1 MQHLSQILSEE
12 SVYYI
17 IIGVLMTTLMT
28 MFVYIEGRLDGRI
41 DVASGQWQCE
51 KLIHVREIEWEC
63 QKNED

>member
-1 MQHLSQILSEE
+1 
-12 SVYYI
+12 
-17 IIGVLMTTLMT
+17 MT
-28 MFVYIEGRLDGRI
+28 MFVYMEGRLEGRV